1 MGKRKDL
8 TERERYAIEAYR
20 NEKRS
25 IKEIAVLLGRHY
37 QTIYREIKRGTVEM
51 LDSELRTY
59 SKYCADTGQ
68 AAIAK
73 ATAAITEATE
83 RLFLL
88 FII

>member
-51 LDSELRTY
+51 LIPNCEPIANTVLIPGRQSP
-59 SKYCADTGQ
+59 TGINQ
-68 AAIAK
+68 KKGANLKSGMI
-73 ATAAITEATE
+73 
-83 RLFLL
+83 
-88 FII
+88 